1 MIGSQSI
8 ARASLRRK
16 CANPTAIVSQRQ
28 PHSFPY
34 AFPRPSSFSEQQQG
48 KAPEEPRYKTPGLF
62 SPAATPRPPSVFR
75 NPTLIPR
82 STPATSTSPSA
93 PLSPTP
99 FNLPYYDPL
108 EEMSEAALAPL
119 IAGNAKWAADVREK
133 YPTFFADA
141 AKGQTPKVLWIGCAD
156 SRVPESTVLGCKP
169 GEVFVHRNIA
179 NQFHPED
186 DSALAVL
193 TYAVENL
200 GVEHI
205 VIAGHTQC
213 GGAAACHA
221 AAQNLNGTAP
231 AATPLAR
238 WLNPLTQL
246 AASLASQQ
254 SDSHDT
260 SAELS
265 TLVEANVCKQVENVV
280 DTDVIQRA
288 WASGKQVYVH
298 GWVYVIETGT
308 IKDLKVTVNPPAY

>member
-1 MIGSQSI
+1 
-8 ARASLRRK
+8 
-16 CANPTAIVSQRQ
+16 
-28 PHSFPY
+28 
-34 AFPRPSSFSEQQQG
+34 
-48 KAPEEPRYKTPGLF
+48 
-62 SPAATPRPPSVFR
+62 
-75 NPTLIPR
+75 
-82 STPATSTSPSA
+82 
-93 PLSPTP
+93 
-99 FNLPYYDPL
+99 
-108 EEMSEAALAPL
+108 MSEVALAPL
-119 IAGNAKWAADVREK
+119 IASNAKWAAEVREK
-133 YPTFFADA
+133 YPTFFVDA
-141 AKGQTPKVLWIGCAD
+141 AKGQSPKVLWIGCAD

-169 GEVFVHRNIA
+169 GEIFVHRNIA

-221 AAQNLNGTAP
+221 AAQNLNAAAP
-231 AATPLAR
+231 PATPLAR

-246 AASLASQQ
+246 AASLASEKT
-254 SDSHDT
+254 DTHDT

-265 TLVEANVCKQVENVV
+265 TLVEVNVRKQVDNVV
-280 DTDVIQRA
+280 DTDVVQRA

-298 GWVYVIETGT
+298 GWVYMIETGT